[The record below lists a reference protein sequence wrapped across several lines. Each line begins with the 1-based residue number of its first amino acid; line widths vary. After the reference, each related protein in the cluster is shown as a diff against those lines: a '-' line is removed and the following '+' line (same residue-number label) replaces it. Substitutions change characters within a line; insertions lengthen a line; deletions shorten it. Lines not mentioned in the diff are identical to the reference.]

1 MLRVGS
7 LTVKVGSFKHK
18 LPTPY
23 KSTNQDKQRIFGKN
37 DSQGREFRE
46 FEAINSIP
54 AHFWKN
60 EKKIVYIIEN
70 TAENT
75 FYF

>member
-1 MLRVGS
+1 MMTFLYKGREFGAQGREFGS
-7 LTVKVGSFKHK
+7 KSREFQMQI
-18 LPTPY
+18 PYPY
-23 KSTNQDKQRIFGKN
+23 KSCNQDKQRIFGKN

-60 EKKIVYIIEN
+60 EKK
-70 TAENT
+70 
-75 FYF
+75 